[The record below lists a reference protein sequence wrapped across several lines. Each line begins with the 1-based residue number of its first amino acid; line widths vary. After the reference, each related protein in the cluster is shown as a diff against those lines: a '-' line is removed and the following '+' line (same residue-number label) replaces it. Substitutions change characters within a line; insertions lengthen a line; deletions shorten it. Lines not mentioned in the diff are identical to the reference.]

1 MPTSQNGFQ
10 NRDKVSDSHM
20 ALVLEAIKRF
30 YGHLEVQ
37 GVKKKFHLFTLSS
50 FLFVV
55 VVVVIVVA
63 SVICSL

>member
-1 MPTSQNGFQ
+1 MVYSP
-10 NRDKVSDSHM
+10 M
-20 ALVLEAIKRF
+20 ALVLEAIKQF

-37 GVKKKFHLFTLSS
+37 GVKTKFNLFTLSF
-50 FLFVV
+50 FLVVV